1 MRSKPV
7 SVGDGFVQ
15 DVLPLVKDG
24 FVILRTILDAL
35 IERIEEAE
43 KSREI
48 DVRKDIYSS
57 IIDALEAEVESIEK
71 NEPGT
76 AAARAKIEVL
86 EAVISAL
93 LKESEELDAKARKK
107 SKRPQKVKID

>member
-1 MRSKPV
+1 MRSKPA

-24 FVILRTILDAL
+24 FVILRSILDAL

-43 KSREI
+43 KCRDI

-71 NEPGT
+71 DESDT
-76 AAARAKIEVL
+76 ASSRAKIEVL

-107 SKRPQKVKID
+107 GKRPKKVKID